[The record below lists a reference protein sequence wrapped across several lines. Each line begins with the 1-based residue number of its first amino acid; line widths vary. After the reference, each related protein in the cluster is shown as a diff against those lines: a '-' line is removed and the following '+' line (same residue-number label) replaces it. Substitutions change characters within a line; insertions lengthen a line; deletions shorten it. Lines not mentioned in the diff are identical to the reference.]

1 MKVNDRK
8 MKLSALLSI
17 YHKENPEYFN
27 QAMESIWDNQTLKPD
42 EIVLVKD
49 GPLTEGL
56 DKVIDF
62 WQEKLDN
69 VLKVVAL
76 PKNLGTGGAK
86 KIGVENCTGDYIAVV
101 DTDDICMPERFE
113 RQVDFL
119 QKNKEIDAVG
129 TWLSEINNDGEV
141 IKEVVK
147 YPLTND
153 ELFNFFKKRDA
164 IAHPTAMLRREFFEK
179 AGNYRSD
186 LHLAEDTLLWYY
198 GFKNN
203 CKIANISY
211 IGLLF
216 RRDEG
221 VYYRRSNWKKSIG
234 LLKFRLSKINRDL
247 HYGIMADIYAI
258 AYFLISVSPSF
269 VKKIAYKIFR

>member
-1 MKVNDRK
+1 
-8 MKLSALLSI
+8 MKLSTLLSI
-17 YHKENPEYFN
+17 YYKENPKYFN
-27 QAMESIWDNQTLKPD
+27 QSMESIWDKQTLKPN

-49 GPLTEGL
+49 GPLTEEL
-56 DKVIDF
+56 DKVIDL
-62 WQEKLDN
+62 WQEKLGE
-69 VLKVVAL
+69 VLKVIAL

-101 DTDDICMPERFE
+101 DTDDICASERFAK
-113 RQVDFL
+113 QVDFL
-119 QKNKEIDAVG
+119 NKNPEIDAVG
-129 TWLSEINNDGEV
+129 TWLSEMNSDGEI

-147 YPLTND
+147 YPLLNK

-164 IAHPTAMLRREFFEK
+164 IAHPTAMLRRAFFEK

-198 GFKNN
+198 GFKSG
-203 CKIANISY
+203 CKIANIDY

-234 LLKFRLSKINRDL
+234 LLNFRLRKINRDL
-247 HYGIMADIYAI
+247 NYGILADIYAI
-258 AYFLISVSPSF
+258 AYFLISVSPNF
-269 VKKIAYKIFR
+269 VKKTVYNIFR